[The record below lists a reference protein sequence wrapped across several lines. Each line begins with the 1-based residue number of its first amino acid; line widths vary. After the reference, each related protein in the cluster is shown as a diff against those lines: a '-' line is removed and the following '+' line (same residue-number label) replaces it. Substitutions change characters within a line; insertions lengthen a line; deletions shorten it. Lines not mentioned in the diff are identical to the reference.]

1 MIKNLVKNKL
11 AVRSLLVMMV
21 NLGGIGCGFLLQLYL
36 TNAFDI
42 STYGS
47 YIYHMTVINFMVV
60 AVKGGV
66 DLAANRY
73 IPTFVRADAG
83 DELVAYLKFSNL
95 YVLIS
100 SMIVIAV
107 CYSLKGV
114 LWSDTTGRLY
124 FDLISIAVAV
134 LAFLQLQCGVLQA
147 MHSAVLSQFL
157 QTIARPLLII
167 MAVFAWVYVSPNIDD
182 SQLIIAFI
190 ATSVFLALL
199 AFGFVYRKASSQF
212 ANATTAPIKTKVW
225 LLSAYGMGAVVLFN
239 LVINQFDVFFVGAYL
254 GSEEA
259 AIYNVALRL
268 ATLVQF
274 PAIALGMVM
283 APQIAKMW
291 ASKETAKIEKIVHVG
306 SLVCLV
312 FSIIVSLTIWLL
324 ADILLGLFGEEY
336 RAGKEVLVILCAARC
351 VNSFGGLAGYLM
363 TMTGH
368 QKAAAKVLLISA
380 LFCIA
385 SNIYFVMNIGIE
397 GGAIANLL
405 STIVWIALM
414 SVAAIYY
421 LKISPA
427 FIYKCQ
433 KIE

>member
-1 MIKNLVKNKL
+1 MI
-11 AVRSLLVMMV
+11 V

-36 TNAFDI
+36 TNTFDI
-42 STYGS
+42 TTYGS

-73 IPTFVRADAG
+73 IPAFVREGSG
-83 DELVAYLKFSNL
+83 DELVAYLKFSNF

-100 SMIVIAV
+100 SLLVIAI

-114 LWSDTTGRLY
+114 LWSESSGRLY
-124 FDLISIAVAV
+124 FDLIAISVAV

-147 MHSAVLSQFL
+147 MHNAVLSQFL

-167 MAVFAWVYVSPNIDD
+167 MAVFVWVYVAPNIGD
-182 SQLIIAFI
+182 SHLIVVFI
-190 ATSVFLALL
+190 AASIFLALI
-199 AFGFVYRKASSQF
+199 AFGFVYKKTKRQF
-212 ANATTAPIKTKVW
+212 ANAAASSIKTKTW

-254 GSEEA
+254 GPEEA

-291 ASKETAKIEKIVHVG
+291 AGKETAKIEKTVHVG
-306 SLVCLV
+306 SLICLV
-312 FSIIVSLTIWLL
+312 ISILVGMTLWLT
-324 ADILLGLFGEEY
+324 ADIMLGLFGEEY

-368 QKAAAKVLLISA
+368 QKAAAKVLLVSA

-385 SNIYFVMNIGIE
+385 SNSYFVINAGIE

-405 STIVWIALM
+405 STIIWILLM
-414 SVAAIYY
+414 SVAAIHY
-421 LKISPA
+421 LKISPI
-427 FIYKCQ
+427 FIYRCK
-433 KIE
+433 